1 MKKNKTAVL
10 ERMRQKISPEQRE
23 FVKMNLSI
31 ARQIG
36 YLLKKQ
42 GLTQKEFAEK
52 LEKNESEV
60 SRYLSGLHNVSLKT
74 LAKIKVALGEDIITT
89 PIEAC
94 EKYKTF
100 VFVPLGSYAKTN
112 QESNI
117 EYSENSNIRVSYRK
131 QNIPKAS

>member
-1 MKKNKTAVL
+1 MKKDQSEIL
-10 ERMRQKISPEQRE
+10 ERMRKKTLPERRE
-23 FVKMNLSI
+23 FVRMNLSI

-42 GLTQKEFAEK
+42 GLSQKQFAEK
-52 LEKNESEV
+52 LGKNESEV
-60 SRYLSGLHNVSLKT
+60 SRYLSGIHNISLKT
-74 LAKIKVALGEDIITT
+74 LAKIKVALDEEIITT

-94 EKYKTF
+94 EKYKTY
-100 VFVPLGSYAKTN
+100 VFLGSYARTN

-117 EYSENSNIRVSYRK
+117 NYYENNIRVAYRK